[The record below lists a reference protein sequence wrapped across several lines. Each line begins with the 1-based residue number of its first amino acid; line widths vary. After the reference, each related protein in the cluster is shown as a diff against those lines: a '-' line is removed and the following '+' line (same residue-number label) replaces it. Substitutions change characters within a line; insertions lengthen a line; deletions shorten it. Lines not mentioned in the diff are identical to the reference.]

1 MSVLS
6 LFTSLRRSWGQG
18 TDPRPGLS
26 PLVPLSLLL
35 LLLLTLIL
43 PSGCGF
49 RLRGAVDIPPT
60 LLPVFVEAG
69 GGSLVARQ
77 LREQFQLSAIPLASS
92 AREARAI
99 VRILSESRRS
109 RVGALDRNGK
119 IVATEIFLDV
129 RFDARE
135 AGGKELVTPRTLE
148 LSRSFEDADVE
159 VLGKQ
164 LEAEI
169 IYADMAQDASH
180 QILAMLRAA
189 LPRASQP
196 AQPAIPGQPV
206 PTVQPAPPPKPA
218 QSTQPQSTQPVD
230 AVGGQTARP

>member
-1 MSVLS
+1 MRTLGSILPLPLTSTLPPLPRLLVLS
-6 LFTSLRRSWGQG
+6 LS
-18 TDPRPGLS
+18 
-26 PLVPLSLLL
+26 
-35 LLLLTLIL
+35 LIL
-43 PSGCGF
+43 LSACGF
-49 RLRGAVDIPPT
+49 HLRGAVDIPPN

-69 GGSLVARQ
+69 GGSLVANQ
-77 LREQFQLSAIPLASS
+77 LRDQFQLSAIPQAPS

-99 VRILSESRRS
+99 VRILGESRRS

-119 IVATEIFLDV
+119 IIATEIFLDV

-135 AGGKELVTPRTLE
+135 AGGKELVAPRRLE

-169 IYADMAQDASH
+169 IYNDMAQDAAN

-189 LPRASQP
+189 LPKDRKPSQASEP
-196 AQPAIPGQPV
+196 ADG
-206 PTVQPAPPPKPA
+206 K
-218 QSTQPQSTQPVD
+218 S
-230 AVGGQTARP
+230 ARP

>member
-1 MSVLS
+1 MRTPGSILPLPLTSMLPPLPPLPRLLVLS
-6 LFTSLRRSWGQG
+6 LS
-18 TDPRPGLS
+18 
-26 PLVPLSLLL
+26 
-35 LLLLTLIL
+35 LIL
-43 PSGCGF
+43 LSACGF
-49 RLRGAVDIPPT
+49 HLRGAVDIPPN

-69 GGSLVARQ
+69 GSSLVGNQ
-77 LREQFQLSAIPLASS
+77 LRDQFQLSTTPQAPS

-99 VRILSESRRS
+99 VRILGESRRS

-119 IVATEIFLDV
+119 IIATEIFLDV

-135 AGGKELVTPRTLE
+135 AGGKELVAPRRLE

-169 IYADMAQDASH
+169 IYNDMAQDAAN

-189 LPRASQP
+189 LPKDRKPSQAAEP
-196 AQPAIPGQPV
+196 AAG
-206 PTVQPAPPPKPA
+206 K
-218 QSTQPQSTQPVD
+218 S
-230 AVGGQTARP
+230 ARP